1 MAAALSGTP
10 LRPSLTLLSLRS
22 FVAVLAAV
30 LALHWW
36 LLGGFRLGL
45 WPGESDSA
53 GETVAP
59 LSTRMIAAPQDSPA
73 PQPPPVPSAPEPT
86 APAVKSVPTQ
96 PNGTAEGGPVQP
108 ALVPESQSSGTA
120 ADPAPV
126 NNPATESATLAPP
139 AEPAPPVAEPVAS
152 SDRLPRFAFPPPV
165 VLNYDVFGMSDGQQN
180 VVGAAI
186 TWKHDGENYQA
197 SLVVTKFLINLRQ
210 WTSKGALT
218 AAGLAPVRFGE
229 KGFRRAEVASHF
241 VRDEGRVIFSA
252 NSAPAPLLPGAQ
264 DYLSV
269 FIQLA
274 SLWAGEPS
282 RLTAGD
288 TLSFQTIGPRQA
300 ESWMFV
306 VSPEE
311 RVTVP
316 GGNMQAIKL
325 TREATGD
332 YSTKAEIW
340 LAPQLAYLPAH
351 IRLSEPNGNVLDMV
365 WTDSQIPK

>member
-1 MAAALSGTP
+1 M
-10 LRPSLTLLSLRS
+10 
-22 FVAVLAAV
+22 AVLAAV

-45 WPGESDSA
+45 WPGDSDTA

-59 LSTRMIAAPQDSPA
+59 LSTRMIPAPQDAPA
-73 PQPPPVPSAPEPT
+73 LQPPPIPSAPEPT
-86 APAVKSVPTQ
+86 TPAVKSVPTQ
-96 PNGTAEGGPVQP
+96 PTETAEGGSVQP
-108 ALVPESQSSGTA
+108 ALVPESPSSGTA
-120 ADPAPV
+120 ADPAPDG
-126 NNPATESATLAPP
+126 NPATESATLAPL
-139 AEPAPPVAEPVAS
+139 AEPSPPVAEQVTS
-152 SDRLPRFAFPPPV
+152 SERLPRFAFPPPV
-165 VLNYDVFGMSDGQQN
+165 VLNYDVFGLTDGQQN

-264 DYLSV
+264 DNLSV
-269 FIQLA
+269 FMQLA
-274 SLWAGEPS
+274 SLWAGEPN

-288 TLSFQTIGPRQA
+288 SLSFQTIGPRQA
-300 ESWMFV
+300 ETWIFV

-311 RVTVP
+311 RITVP
-316 GGNMQAIKL
+316 GGSMQAIKL
-325 TREATGD
+325 TREATSE

-351 IRLSEPNGNVLDMV
+351 IR
-365 WTDSQIPK
+365 